1 MVVVCAAVP
10 CPHRAAAG
18 STRLIWVCRLRA
30 QIKSRVLISLQLH
43 SPHIPY
49 LTQTTTYDV
58 TWPPPRPTDLILSVT
73 QLCMTP
79 HPPRSVFVLSNINC
93 WSDFTIFKAVAGL
106 LPKFVDTC
114 CFCVDL
120 SFVCSVRNARRHHTK
135 SVQLKKIKTTSR
147 SSQTAILFKSPV
159 CQKKGRLRPVTLS
172 STVSANQLAVYF
184 FPTPRESHSN
194 RFASDAGSRNGRFCS
209 KVKRR
214 EKKMREWALWHR
226 SWKLVVAV
234 FGSVLRCPTWPLLAG
249 VEQIPLVVPCDSLGS
264 LLTFDLVQFS
274 SDKCI
279 VSWPT
284 FRLGDLASSGGASR
298 RLLKVFCTEERR
310 YFLQRALVRISFV
323 IVLCS
328 DILHD
333 LCNRVNYWSVMLS
346 VWHTQQW
353 RMNTF

>member
-135 SVQLKKIKTTSR
+135 SVQLKKNKNDVEVIANRNSFQKPCLSKERSTPPRDPIFDCVSQSASGLFFSNSSR
-147 SSQTAILFKSPV
+147 FTLQQV
-159 CQKKGRLRPVTLS
+159 RERRWVT
-172 STVSANQLAVYF
+172 
-184 FPTPRESHSN
+184 
-194 RFASDAGSRNGRFCS
+194 
-209 KVKRR
+209 KR
-214 EKKMREWALWHR
+214 
-226 SWKLVVAV
+226 
-234 FGSVLRCPTWPLLAG
+234 PLL
-249 VEQIPLVVPCDSLGS
+249 L
-264 LLTFDLVQFS
+264 
-274 SDKCI
+274 
-279 VSWPT
+279 
-284 FRLGDLASSGGASR
+284 
-298 RLLKVFCTEERR
+298 
-310 YFLQRALVRISFV
+310 
-323 IVLCS
+323 
-328 DILHD
+328 
-333 LCNRVNYWSVMLS
+333 
-346 VWHTQQW
+346 
-353 RMNTF
+353 